1 MCAAG
6 VLIASDRGLIRR
18 AAAMEVIA
26 CGVFIANRT
35 FKSLTGFGQ
44 RSKLSNTCLTSLPSH
59 MPIETGD
66 DMPDSQ
72 SIVLGSGP
80 DGLAVSQAL
89 RLGNRHGLVAGATGT
104 GKTVTLQRLAE
115 AFSDAGVAV
124 FAADIKGDLCG
135 LGAAGDPQGKIAERI
150 AGMPWLNHTP
160 QAYPV
165 TLWDIHGKSGHPLR
179 TTLSEMGPLLLG
191 SLLEL
196 TDSQQAALYA
206 AFKVA
211 DREGLLLL
219 DIKDLK
225 ALLNHLRDNPQL
237 LGEDSSLM
245 TTGSSQALQRR
256 LAILEQQGAE
266 ALFGE
271 PALQLEDILQP
282 ASDGRGRIHL
292 LDASRLVHEAPKVY
306 ATFLLWLLA
315 ELFEQLPERGD
326 ADKPLLALFFDEAHL
341 LFTDTPK
348 ALQERLEQVVRLIR
362 SKGVGV
368 YFVTQSPGDL
378 PDDVLAQL
386 GLRIQHGLRAFTA
399 KEQKSLR
406 AVADGFRP
414 NPEINTLEVL
424 TQLGIGEALVG
435 TLQDKGT
442 PAMVQRVLIAPPQ
455 SRIGPLSEGERASQI
470 ARSPL
475 AGRYDKPI
483 DRESAYEM
491 LIARKVA
498 TPDSADAPEKTEKE
512 QQSFSDMAGEFLG
525 GIAGQAMK
533 TAARQAANQLGRQLV
548 RGLMGSLLGGGK
560 KRR

>member
-1 MCAAG
+1 MPASRSIILGADPSG
-6 VLIASDRGLIRR
+6 QPIA
-18 AAAMEVIA
+18 
-26 CGVFIANRT
+26 
-35 FKSLTGFGQ
+35 
-44 RSKLSNTCLTSLPSH
+44 
-59 MPIETGD
+59 
-66 DMPDSQ
+66 
-72 SIVLGSGP
+72 
-80 DGLAVSQAL
+80 QAL
-89 RLGNRHGLVAGATGT
+89 RLANRHGLVAGATGT

-135 LGAAGDPQGKIAERI
+135 LGAAGAPQGKIAERI
-150 AGMPWLNHTP
+150 ASMPWLEH
-160 QAYPV
+160 QSKAYPV
-165 TLWDIHGKSGHPLR
+165 TLWDVAGKSGHPLR

-191 SLLEL
+191 NLLEL

-206 AFKVA
+206 AFQVA

-219 DIKDLK
+219 DLKDLK
-225 ALLNHLRDNPQL
+225 ALLNHLREHPEL
-237 LGEDSSLM
+237 LGEDRALFAGASA
-245 TTGSSQALQRR
+245 QALLRR
-256 LAILEQQGAE
+256 LATLEQQGAD

-271 PALQLEDILQP
+271 PALQLEDILHP
-282 ASDGRGRIHL
+282 DRDGRGRIHL

-326 ADKPLLALFFDEAHL
+326 AEQPVLALFFDEAHL
-341 LFTDTPK
+341 LFNDTPR

-378 PDDVLAQL
+378 PDSVLAQL

-414 NPEINTLEVL
+414 NPAFDSLAVL
-424 TQLGIGEALVG
+424 TELGIGEALVG
-435 TLQDKGT
+435 TLEEKGT
-442 PAMVQRVLIAPPQ
+442 PAMVQRVAIAPPQ
-455 SRIGPLSEGERASQI
+455 SRIGPLSEAERAE
-470 ARSPL
+470 RVRTSPQ

-483 DRESAYEM
+483 DRESAYEI
-491 LIARKVA
+491 LTARA
-498 TPDSADAPEKTEKE
+498 ADAPAAPEAKGKAAPTEAD
-512 QQSFSDMAGEFLG
+512 SGFAGAAGELLG
-525 GIAGQAMK
+525 SLASQAMK
-533 TAARQAANQLGRQLV
+533 TAVRQAANQLGRQLV
-548 RGLMGSLLGGGK
+548 RGLMGSLLGG

>member
-1 MCAAG
+1 
-6 VLIASDRGLIRR
+6 
-18 AAAMEVIA
+18 
-26 CGVFIANRT
+26 
-35 FKSLTGFGQ
+35 
-44 RSKLSNTCLTSLPSH
+44 
-59 MPIETGD
+59 
-66 DMPDSQ
+66 MPDSQ
-72 SIVLGSGP
+72 EIALGADLGGQP
-80 DGLAVSQAL
+80 VFQAL
-89 RLGNRHGLVAGATGT
+89 RLTNRHGLVAGATGT

-135 LGAAGDPQGKIAERI
+135 LGAAGNPQGKIAERI
-150 AGMPWLNHTP
+150 AGMPWLNHRP

-165 TLWDIHGKSGHPLR
+165 TLWDIDGKSGHPLR

-191 SLLEL
+191 NLLEL
-196 TDSQQAALYA
+196 SDSQQSALYA

-237 LGEDSSLM
+237 LGEDGALM

-256 LAILEQQGAE
+256 LAVLEQQGAE

-271 PALQLEDILQP
+271 PALQLEDILRP

-341 LFTDTPK
+341 LFADTPK

-378 PDDVLAQL
+378 PDDILAQL

-414 NPEINTLEVL
+414 NPAFDALSVL
-424 TQLGIGEALVG
+424 TELGIGEALVG
-435 TLQDKGT
+435 TLEDKGT

-455 SRIGPLSEGERASQI
+455 SRIGPLSDAERAGLISQ
-470 ARSPL
+470 SPL

-491 LIARKVA
+491 LVTRKA
-498 TPDSADAPEKTEKE
+498 SETSQADVPAQESE
-512 QQSFSDMAGEFLG
+512 SFGDKASEFLG
-525 GIAGQAMK
+525 SVAGQAVKNAM
-533 TAARQAANQLGRQLV
+533 RQAATQLGRELV
-548 RGLMGSLLGGGK
+548 RGLMGSLLGSK

>member
-1 MCAAG
+1 MADSVQF
-6 VLIASDRGLIRR
+6 VLGGDLD
-18 AAAMEVIA
+18 
-26 CGVFIANRT
+26 
-35 FKSLTGFGQ
+35 GQ
-44 RSKLSNTCLTSLPSH
+44 PV
-59 MPIETGD
+59 
-66 DMPDSQ
+66 SQ
-72 SIVLGSGP
+72 S
-80 DGLAVSQAL
+80 L
-89 RLGNRHGLVAGATGT
+89 RLANRHGLVAGATGT
-104 GKTVTLQRLAE
+104 GKTVTLQHLAE

-124 FAADIKGDLCG
+124 FAADVKGDLCG
-135 LGAAGDPQGKIAERI
+135 LGAAGNPQGKVAERI
-150 AGMPWLNHTP
+150 AGMPWLNHRP

-165 TLWDIHGKSGHPLR
+165 TLWDIHGQSGHPLR

-191 SLLEL
+191 NLLEL
-196 TDSQQAALYA
+196 NDSQQAALYA

-225 ALLNHLRDNPQL
+225 ALLGHLKDNPQL
-237 LGEDSSLM
+237 LGEDSALM
-245 TTGSSQALQRR
+245 TSGSTQALLRR
-256 LAILEQQGAE
+256 LATLEQQGAE

-271 PALQLEDILQP
+271 PALQLEDLLQP
-282 ASDGRGRIHL
+282 AADGRGRIHL
-292 LDASRLVHEAPKVY
+292 LDASRLVHESPKVY

-341 LFTDTPK
+341 LFSGTPK
-348 ALQERLEQVVRLIR
+348 ALQDRLEQVVRLIR

-414 NPEINTLEVL
+414 NPAFDTLSVL
-424 TQLGIGEALVG
+424 TELGIGEALVG

-442 PAMVQRVLIAPPQ
+442 PGMVERVLIVPPQ
-455 SRIGPLSEGERASQI
+455 SRIGPLSAAERTALV
-470 ARSPL
+470 AASPL
-475 AGRYDKPI
+475 AGRYDKPV

-491 LIARKVA
+491 LSARKGEVA
-498 TPDSADAPEKTEKE
+498 EAPTVAKAEEESLADK
-512 QQSFSDMAGEFLG
+512 AGEFLQSA
-525 GIAGQAMK
+525 AGQAIK
-533 TAARQAANQLGRQLV
+533 SAVRQAANQLGRQLV
-548 RGLMGSLLGGGK
+548 RGLMGSLLGG
-560 KRR
+560 KRK

>member
-1 MCAAG
+1 
-6 VLIASDRGLIRR
+6 
-18 AAAMEVIA
+18 
-26 CGVFIANRT
+26 
-35 FKSLTGFGQ
+35 
-44 RSKLSNTCLTSLPSH
+44 
-59 MPIETGD
+59 
-66 DMPDSQ
+66 MPDSSQ
-72 SIVLGSGP
+72 FILGA
-80 DGLAVSQAL
+80 DLAGQPVCQAM
-89 RLGNRHGLVAGATGT
+89 RLANRHGLVAGATGT
-104 GKTVTLQRLAE
+104 GKTVTLQHLAE

-124 FAADIKGDLCG
+124 FAADVKGDLCG
-135 LGAAGDPQGKIAERI
+135 LGAVGNPQGKVAERI
-150 AGMPWLNHTP
+150 AGMPWLEHRP

-165 TLWDIHGKSGHPLR
+165 TLWDVHGKSGHPLR

-191 SLLEL
+191 NLLEL
-196 TDSQQAALYA
+196 NDSQQAALYA

-225 ALLNHLRDNPQL
+225 ALLGHLKDNPQV
-237 LGEDSSLM
+237 LGEDSALM
-245 TTGSSQALQRR
+245 TSGSSQALLRR
-256 LAILEQQGAE
+256 LATLEQQGAE

-271 PALQLEDILQP
+271 PALQLPDLLQP
-282 ASDGRGRIHL
+282 AADGRGRIHL

-341 LFTDTPK
+341 LFSGTPK
-348 ALQERLEQVVRLIR
+348 ALQDRLEQVVRLIR

-414 NPEINTLEVL
+414 NPAFDTLAVL
-424 TQLGIGEALVG
+424 TELGIGEALVG

-442 PAMVQRVLIAPPQ
+442 PGMVERVLIAPPQ
-455 SRIGPLSEGERASQI
+455 SRIGPLSEAERAALI
-470 ARSPL
+470 AASPL
-475 AGRYDKPI
+475 QGRYDKPI
-483 DRESAYEM
+483 DRESAYEILM
-491 LIARKVA
+491 ERKGQV
-498 TPDSADAPEKTEKE
+498 PSAQQAPAEESLADK
-512 QQSFSDMAGEFLG
+512 AGEFLQSA
-525 GIAGQAMK
+525 AGQAIK
-533 TAARQAANQLGRQLV
+533 SAVRQAANQFGRQLV
-548 RGLMGSLLGGGK
+548 RGLMGSLLGGS

>member
-1 MCAAG
+1 
-6 VLIASDRGLIRR
+6 
-18 AAAMEVIA
+18 
-26 CGVFIANRT
+26 
-35 FKSLTGFGQ
+35 
-44 RSKLSNTCLTSLPSH
+44 
-59 MPIETGD
+59 
-66 DMPDSQ
+66 MPDSSQ
-72 SIVLGSGP
+72 FILGA
-80 DGLAVSQAL
+80 DLAGQPVCQAM
-89 RLGNRHGLVAGATGT
+89 RLANRHGLVAGATGT
-104 GKTVTLQRLAE
+104 GKTVTLQHLAE

-124 FAADIKGDLCG
+124 FAADVKGDLCG
-135 LGAAGDPQGKIAERI
+135 LGAVGNPQGKVAERI
-150 AGMPWLNHTP
+150 AGMPWLEHQP

-165 TLWDIHGKSGHPLR
+165 TLWDVHGKSGHPLR

-191 SLLEL
+191 NLLEL
-196 TDSQQAALYA
+196 NDSQQAALYA

-225 ALLNHLRDNPQL
+225 ALLGHLKDNPQV
-237 LGEDSSLM
+237 LGEDSALM
-245 TTGSSQALQRR
+245 TSGSSQALLRR
-256 LAILEQQGAE
+256 LATLEQQGAE

-271 PALQLEDILQP
+271 PALQLPDLLQP
-282 ASDGRGRIHL
+282 AADGRGRIHL

-341 LFTDTPK
+341 LFSGTPK
-348 ALQERLEQVVRLIR
+348 ALQDRLEQVVRLIR

-414 NPEINTLEVL
+414 NPAFDTLAVL
-424 TQLGIGEALVG
+424 TELGIGEALVG

-442 PAMVQRVLIAPPQ
+442 PGMVERVLIAPPQ
-455 SRIGPLSEGERASQI
+455 SRIGPLSEAERAALI
-470 ARSPL
+470 AASPL
-475 AGRYDKPI
+475 QGRYDKPI
-483 DRESAYEM
+483 DRESAYEILM
-491 LIARKVA
+491 ARKGQVPSGQQA
-498 TPDSADAPEKTEKE
+498 PAEESLADK
-512 QQSFSDMAGEFLG
+512 AGEFLQSA
-525 GIAGQAMK
+525 AGQAIK
-533 TAARQAANQLGRQLV
+533 SAVRQAANQFGRQLV
-548 RGLMGSLLGGGK
+548 RGLMGSLLGGS

>member
-1 MCAAG
+1 
-6 VLIASDRGLIRR
+6 
-18 AAAMEVIA
+18 
-26 CGVFIANRT
+26 
-35 FKSLTGFGQ
+35 
-44 RSKLSNTCLTSLPSH
+44 
-59 MPIETGD
+59 
-66 DMPDSQ
+66 MPDSPQ
-72 SIVLGSGP
+72 IVIGAGP
-80 DGLAVSQAL
+80 DGLAVSQAM
-89 RLGNRHGLVAGATGT
+89 RLGNRHGLIAGATGT

-150 AGMPWLNHTP
+150 AGMHWLNHTP

-165 TLWDIHGKSGHPLR
+165 TLWDIHGQSGHPLR

-191 SLLEL
+191 SLMEL
-196 TDSQQAALYA
+196 SDSQQAALYA

-219 DIKDLK
+219 DLKDLK
-225 ALLNHLRDNPQL
+225 ALLNHLHDHPQL
-237 LGEDSSLM
+237 LGDDSALM

-256 LAILEQQGAE
+256 LAVLEQQGAD

-326 ADKPLLALFFDEAHL
+326 ADKPVLALFFDEAHL
-341 LFTDTPK
+341 LFGDTPK

-378 PDDVLAQL
+378 PDEVLAQL

-414 NPEINTLEVL
+414 NPAIDTLAVL

-435 TLQDKGT
+435 TLQEKGT
-442 PAMVQRVLIAPPQ
+442 PAMVQQVLVAPPQ
-455 SRIGPLSEGERASQI
+455 SRIGPLSEAERASLI

-475 AGRYDKPI
+475 AGRYDKPL

-491 LIARKVA
+491 LIARKMA
-498 TPDSADAPEKTEKE
+498 APQGEGASTKPAE
-512 QQSFSDMAGEFLG
+512 QGHTFSEMAGEFLG
-525 GIAGQAMK
+525 GVAGQAMK
-533 TAARQAANQLGRQLV
+533 GAVRQAANQLGRQLV
-548 RGLMGSLLGGGK
+548 RGLMGSLLGTGK
-560 KRR
+560 KRK

>member
-1 MCAAG
+1 MPVA
-6 VLIASDRGLIRR
+6 D
-18 AAAMEVIA
+18 
-26 CGVFIANRT
+26 T
-35 FKSLTGFGQ
+35 F
-44 RSKLSNTCLTSLPSH
+44 
-59 MPIETGD
+59 
-66 DMPDSQ
+66 
-72 SIVLGSGP
+72 VLGADPQGQP
-80 DGLAVSQAL
+80 VAQAL
-89 RLGNRHGLVAGATGT
+89 RLTNRHGLVAGATGT

-115 AFSDAGVAV
+115 LFSDAGVAV

-135 LGAAGDPQGKIAERI
+135 LGAAGNPQGKVAERI

-165 TLWDIHGKSGHPLR
+165 TLWDVAGKTGHPLR

-191 SLLEL
+191 NLLEL

-206 AFKVA
+206 AFQVA

-219 DIKDLK
+219 DLKDLK
-225 ALLNHLRDNPQL
+225 ALLNHLKDHPEL
-237 LGEDSSLM
+237 LGEDRALFAGASA
-245 TTGSSQALQRR
+245 QALLRR
-256 LAILEQQGAE
+256 LATLEQQGAE
-266 ALFGE
+266 SLFGE
-271 PALQLEDILQP
+271 PALQLEDILHP
-282 ASDGRGRIHL
+282 ERDGRGRIHL

-326 ADKPLLALFFDEAHL
+326 ADKPVLALFFDEAHL
-341 LFTDTPK
+341 LFADTPR

-368 YFVTQSPGDL
+368 YFVTQSPSDL

-414 NPEINTLEVL
+414 NPDFDSLSVL
-424 TQLGIGEALVG
+424 TELGIGEALVG
-435 TLQDKGT
+435 TLEEKGT
-442 PAMVQRVLIAPPQ
+442 PAMVQRVAIAPPQ
-455 SRIGPLSEGERASQI
+455 SRIGPLSEAERAQLL
-470 ARSPL
+470 RSSPQ
-475 AGRYDKPI
+475 AGRYDKPV

-491 LIARKVA
+491 LMARNA
-498 TPDSADAPEKTEKE
+498 QAPEAVPAGKAAPAPE
-512 QQSFSDMAGEFLG
+512 QGGLGGMAGELLG
-525 GIAGQAMK
+525 SLASQVMK
-533 TAARQAANQLGRQLV
+533 TAVRQAANQIGRQLV

-560 KRR
+560 RR

>member
-1 MCAAG
+1 
-6 VLIASDRGLIRR
+6 
-18 AAAMEVIA
+18 
-26 CGVFIANRT
+26 
-35 FKSLTGFGQ
+35 
-44 RSKLSNTCLTSLPSH
+44 
-59 MPIETGD
+59 
-66 DMPDSQ
+66 MPDSSQ
-72 SIVLGSGP
+72 FILGA
-80 DGLAVSQAL
+80 DLAGQPVCQAM
-89 RLGNRHGLVAGATGT
+89 RLANRHGLVAGATGT
-104 GKTVTLQRLAE
+104 GKTVTLQHLAE

-124 FAADIKGDLCG
+124 FAADVKGDLCG
-135 LGAAGDPQGKIAERI
+135 LGAVGSPQGKVAERI
-150 AGMPWLNHTP
+150 AGMPWLEHRP

-165 TLWDIHGKSGHPLR
+165 TLWDVHGKSGHPLR

-191 SLLEL
+191 NLLEL
-196 TDSQQAALYA
+196 NDSQQAALYA

-225 ALLNHLRDNPQL
+225 ALLGHLKDNPQV
-237 LGEDSSLM
+237 LGEDSALM
-245 TTGSSQALQRR
+245 TSGSSQALLRR
-256 LAILEQQGAE
+256 LATLEQQGAE

-271 PALQLEDILQP
+271 PALQLPDLLQP
-282 ASDGRGRIHL
+282 AADGRGRIHL

-341 LFTDTPK
+341 LFSGTPK
-348 ALQERLEQVVRLIR
+348 ALQDRLEQVVRLIR

-368 YFVTQSPGDL
+368 YFVSQSPGDL

-414 NPEINTLEVL
+414 NPAFDTLAVL
-424 TQLGIGEALVG
+424 TELGIGEALVG

-442 PAMVQRVLIAPPQ
+442 PGMVERVLIAPPQ
-455 SRIGPLSEGERASQI
+455 SRIGPLSEAERAALI
-470 ARSPL
+470 AASPL
-475 AGRYDKPI
+475 QGRYDKPI
-483 DRESAYEM
+483 DRESAYEILM
-491 LIARKVA
+491 ARKGQV
-498 TPDSADAPEKTEKE
+498 PSAQQAPAEESLADK
-512 QQSFSDMAGEFLG
+512 AGEFLQSA
-525 GIAGQAMK
+525 AGQAIK
-533 TAARQAANQLGRQLV
+533 SAVRQAANQFGRQLV
-548 RGLMGSLLGGGK
+548 RGLMGSLLGGS

>member
-1 MCAAG
+1 M
-6 VLIASDRGLIRR
+6 
-18 AAAMEVIA
+18 
-26 CGVFIANRT
+26 
-35 FKSLTGFGQ
+35 
-44 RSKLSNTCLTSLPSH
+44 H
-59 MPIETGD
+59 
-66 DMPDSQ
+66 DSQ
-72 SIVLGSGP
+72 EMILGAAP
-80 DGLAVSQAL
+80 DGQPVSQAF
-89 RLGNRHGLVAGATGT
+89 RLANRHGLVAGATGT

-135 LGAAGDPQGKIAERI
+135 LGAAGNPQGKIAERI
-150 AGMPWLNHTP
+150 AGMPWLEHTP
-160 QAYPV
+160 RAYLV
-165 TLWDIHGKSGHPLR
+165 TLWDIDGKSGHPLR

-191 SLLEL
+191 NLLEL
-196 TDSQQAALYA
+196 TDSQQSALYA

-225 ALLNHLRDNPQL
+225 ALLSHLRDNPQL
-237 LGEDSSLM
+237 LGEDSALM

-256 LAILEQQGAE
+256 LAVLEQQGAE

-282 ASDGRGRIHL
+282 DSDGRGRIHL

-326 ADKPLLALFFDEAHL
+326 AEKPLLALFFDEAHL
-341 LFTDTPK
+341 LFADTPK

-406 AVADGFRP
+406 AVAEGFRP
-414 NPEINTLEVL
+414 NPDFDALSVL
-424 TQLGIGEALVG
+424 TELGIGEALVG

-455 SRIGPLSEGERASQI
+455 SRIGPLTADERASLI
-470 ARSPL
+470 AGSAL
-475 AGRYDKPI
+475 GRRYNKPV

-491 LIARKVA
+491 LAARKVA
-498 TPDSADAPEKTEKE
+498 EPDATDAAKTNEKPEE
-512 QQSFSDMAGEFLG
+512 SFSDKAGEFLG
-525 GIAGQAMK
+525 GLAGQAMK
-533 TAARQAANQLGRQLV
+533 NAMRQAASQLGRELV
-548 RGLMGSLLGGGK
+548 RGLMGSLLGTK